1 MNKLPTQQQM
11 YYRAVGRN
19 PELFILFDEVMKSD
33 NPLTQ
38 EEIRT
43 MIAKNPAYSFM
54 KAYLKPVSMIQH
66 Y

>member
-1 MNKLPTQQQM
+1 MNKLPTQKQM
-11 YYRAVGRN
+11 YYQAVRRN
-19 PELFILFDEVMKSD
+19 SELFILFDEVMKSD

-38 EEIRT
+38 EEIRA
-43 MIAKNPAYSFM
+43 MIAKNTAYCFM